1 MKKELSTA
9 LMNMWCSRIDI
20 MQSNIPAHLG
30 YMEICIPDPFL
41 LSSYDQG
48 LLRSH
53 QKIRDNILKKI
64 SNLFNNHFL
73 KEEMLHLNEEL
84 ADFFTISQFK
94 FFSIFSDHLTSIQ
107 QNILID
113 NAVGFSYLTNLF
125 QKNTSK
131 EILSLMLQLFEE
143 RLSLEDDMLKK
154 LNIKH

>member
-20 MQSNIPAHLG
+20 MQSNIPAHLAD
-30 YMEICIPDPFL
+30 MEISIAEPFF
-41 LSSYDQG
+41 LSSYDQC
-48 LLRSH
+48 LLKNH
-53 QKIRDNILKKI
+53 KKIRHNILKNI
-64 SNLFNNHFL
+64 SNLLDSNFSVQ
-73 KEEMLHLNEEL
+73 EMLTLNEDL

-94 FFSIFSDHLTSIQ
+94 FFSIFSDHLTTNH

-113 NAVGFSYLTNLF
+113 NGVGFSYLTNLF
-125 QKNTSK
+125 QNSFSK

-154 LNIKH
+154 LNINY